1 MIAAVK
7 VESSALDSMRDK
19 LKEIETLRTQLA
31 NFSKRILDADQA
43 NLNLKTNMLK
53 LQEAY
58 NELKKS
64 KAEVRKYLLLIYLDH
79 TYIFISIF
87 YICIGGVQCGTTAP
101 GVEPGERGAFQRENG
116 PPIGPAGD
124 QRIEG
129 PSHATRKDQ

>member
-64 KAEVRKYLLLIYLDH
+64 KAEVRTYYSCSIYEL
-79 TYIFISIF
+79 FL
-87 YICIGGVQCGTTAP
+87 P
-101 GVEPGERGAFQRENG
+101 E
-116 PPIGPAGD
+116 
-124 QRIEG
+124 
-129 PSHATRKDQ
+129 

>member
-64 KAEVRKYLLLIYLDH
+64 KAEVCTQDDTYLHICIFLYRIYKH
-79 TYIFISIF
+79 TYKYKHKYTLVCTYVHMKIYSI
-87 YICIGGVQCGTTAP
+87 
-101 GVEPGERGAFQRENG
+101 N
-116 PPIGPAGD
+116 D
-124 QRIEG
+124 N
-129 PSHATRKDQ
+129 

>member
-64 KAEVRKYLLLIYLDH
+64 KAEVCTRIH
-79 TYIFISIF
+79 TYIYAYF
-87 YICIGGVQCGTTAP
+87 YTGSTNIQIHTNKHKYTLVCIYT
-101 GVEPGERGAFQRENG
+101 
-116 PPIGPAGD
+116 
-124 QRIEG
+124 
-129 PSHATRKDQ
+129 

>member
-64 KAEVRKYLLLIYLDH
+64 KAEVCTRRYIPTYTHIFIQDPQ
-79 TYIFISIF
+79 TYIYIQTQIYTGMYVHMKIYSI
-87 YICIGGVQCGTTAP
+87 
-101 GVEPGERGAFQRENG
+101 N
-116 PPIGPAGD
+116 D
-124 QRIEG
+124 
-129 PSHATRKDQ
+129 K

>member
-64 KAEVRKYLLLIYLDH
+64 KAEVYTRIH
-79 TYIFISIF
+79 TYIYAYF
-87 YICIGGVQCGTTAP
+87 YTGSTNIHIHTNTH
-101 GVEPGERGAFQRENG
+101 
-116 PPIGPAGD
+116 IL
-124 QRIEG
+124 
-129 PSHATRKDQ
+129 

>member
-64 KAEVRKYLLLIYLDH
+64 KAEVRIYKLLYHIQNELIFS
-79 TYIFISIF
+79 T
-87 YICIGGVQCGTTAP
+87 
-101 GVEPGERGAFQRENG
+101 E
-116 PPIGPAGD
+116 
-124 QRIEG
+124 
-129 PSHATRKDQ
+129 